1 MFRKSL
7 FGKIS
12 KSAILNIFIGIGIII
27 LAVYFYI
34 KRNKTTTTSPTQPTI
49 TPVKF
54 ADFPSWFSTLPERE
68 AYYYKQLYNTIFS
81 DITSRYDFVLARSIA
96 DATTSVLRDPNV
108 KKYFN
113 SLTDLGDINIF
124 LTQIQNTSVSATVNT
139 NWNESELNNIA
150 LTKARE
156 LMNTG
161 PIV

>member
-1 MFRKSL
+1 
-7 FGKIS
+7 
-12 KSAILNIFIGIGIII
+12 
-27 LAVYFYI
+27 
-34 KRNKTTTTSPTQPTI
+34 
-49 TPVKF
+49 
-54 ADFPSWFSTLPERE
+54 
-68 AYYYKQLYNTIFS
+68 
-81 DITSRYDFVLARSIA
+81 LARSIA

-113 SLTDLGDINIF
+113 SLTDLGDINTF